1 MTDRTRVPLDGP
13 ICVFCGSG
21 CGRNPAY
28 AASAAKLGGLLAE
41 QEITL
46 VYGGSSVG
54 LMGTL
59 ADAAL
64 AAGGRVVGIFPRPL
78 EDVEVPHKGLTELYL
93 VDSMQERKALMADF
107 AEAFIAL
114 PGGFGT
120 LDEICEILTL
130 AQLGMN
136 RKPIG
141 LLNIDRYY
149 DPLLAWVERS
159 VSDRFADPVHRD
171 LLIDATE
178 PHGLLR
184 KISRRQAA
192 NGNRH
197 GGSAQWSVEFRGG
210 DDQAMH
216 WLC

>member
-1 MTDRTRVPLDGP
+1 MTDRTRVSLDGLDGP
-13 ICVFCGSG
+13 MCVFCGSG

-46 VYGGSSVG
+46 VYGGGSVG

-78 EDVEVPHKGLTELYL
+78 ENVEVPHEGLTELYL
-93 VDSMQERKALMADF
+93 VDSMHERKALMADF

-120 LDEICEILTL
+120 LDEICEILTW
-130 AQLGMN
+130 AQLGMHQ
-136 RKPIG
+136 KPIG
-141 LLNIDRYY
+141 LLNIDRYF
-149 DPLLAWVERS
+149 DPLLALVERS
-159 VSDRFADPVHRD
+159 IADGFADPVHRH

-184 KISRRQAA
+184 KISRRQAVT
-192 NGNRH
+192 GNRY
-197 GGSAQWSVEFRGG
+197 GGSTQSSTPSI
-210 DDQAMH
+210 
-216 WLC
+216 